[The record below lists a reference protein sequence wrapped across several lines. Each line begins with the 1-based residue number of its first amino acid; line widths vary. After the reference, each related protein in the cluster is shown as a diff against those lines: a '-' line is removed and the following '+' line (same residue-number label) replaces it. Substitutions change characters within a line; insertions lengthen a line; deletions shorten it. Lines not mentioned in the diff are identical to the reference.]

1 MNTTINKVH
10 CSKCEKSINILTES
24 VYLDINGNEI
34 CQDCWNEYL
43 NSQLSTQIAFKI
55 KTMKK

>member
-10 CSKCEKSINILTES
+10 CSKCEKQIFILTES

-34 CQDCWNEYL
+34 CQECWYEYIK
-43 NSQLSTQIAFKI
+43 SQLTNQPTSFKI
-55 KTMKK
+55 KKH

>member
-24 VYLDINGNEI
+24 AYIDINGNEI
-34 CQDCWNEYL
+34 CQDCWNESFK
-43 NSQLSTQIAFKI
+43 SQLSNQNTFKI
-55 KTMKK
+55 KQNKK